1 MNDESPQ
8 ADLVVAALYQFVS
21 LENYQDL
28 REPLLSVCHDA
39 RIKGTLLLAR
49 EGINGTIAGHRE
61 GIDRVLSWLRSDPR
75 LEGLQWKESYHASA
89 PFHRMKVKLKK
100 EIVTMGVDDID
111 PYSVRWSVCNARA
124 VERPYRRSGLSGY

>member
-1 MNDESPQ
+1 MDDESPQ

-61 GIDRVLSWLRSDPR
+61 GIDLVLLWLRSDPR
-75 LEGLQWKESYHASA
+75 LEGLQWKESL
-89 PFHRMKVKLKK
+89 P
-100 EIVTMGVDDID
+100 
-111 PYSVRWSVCNARA
+111 C
-124 VERPYRRSGLSGY
+124 ERTVSSDEGQAEKRNRDYGGR

>member
-39 RIKGTLLLAR
+39 RIKGPCFWPEKALTAR
-49 EGINGTIAGHRE
+49 
-61 GIDRVLSWLRSDPR
+61 
-75 LEGLQWKESYHASA
+75 
-89 PFHRMKVKLKK
+89 
-100 EIVTMGVDDID
+100 
-111 PYSVRWSVCNARA
+111 
-124 VERPYRRSGLSGY
+124 

>member
-1 MNDESPQ
+1 MNDESLQ

-28 REPLLSVCHDA
+28 REPLLSICHDA

-61 GIDRVLSWLRSDPR
+61 GIDRVLY
-75 LEGLQWKESYHASA
+75 G
-89 PFHRMKVKLKK
+89 
-100 EIVTMGVDDID
+100 
-111 PYSVRWSVCNARA
+111 
-124 VERPYRRSGLSGY
+124 